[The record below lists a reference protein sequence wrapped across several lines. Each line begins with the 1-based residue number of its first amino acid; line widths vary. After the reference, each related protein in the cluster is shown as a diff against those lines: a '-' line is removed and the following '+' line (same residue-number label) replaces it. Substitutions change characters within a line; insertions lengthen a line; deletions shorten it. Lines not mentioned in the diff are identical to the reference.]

1 MFTLQK
7 ALTDVHSLVSEEF
20 NGFIET
26 RVKEAIKSEKDT
38 FMESVKLCKED
49 YPIYQKKNEFTQEL
63 FELIKEIWIK
73 KMQHY
78 KYYHV
83 ETHRFKY
90 TLQTVEK
97 NGLSGDDYRKF
108 CEELFKYKNKFTQYP
123 MKIIGNDLFIQPIK
137 TSSKTPSGAPNWFC
151 YGIDNKGVVYKNVS
165 IVNPDTFIRFSND
178 KDKDIEHVI
187 INTNTNI
194 SHDTISPIAITETTK
209 YEDCL
214 RVYNNNLS
222 RQSINASRASRPHG
236 DKPVEITV
244 YPTNVYQNINN
255 SHNSHIEIRG
265 ICDKPN
271 MELYEVSKY
280 IKLGSCKRPD
290 LYVNNKSGNG
300 RVLHYETHSE
310 DEKKLI
316 KILHDGCGCQ
326 CGIFLR
332 KESQKVNI
340 KRGCENYEQLKRE
353 YQGLIND
360 RVKRKGNLKRL
371 HELRDM
377 LKKADEM
384 VKHEKVKYYYEGD
397 PLTDALNRYINDDIC
412 PECGAGSPLGYIDK
426 FSIGPK
432 AINRTPLNKEYME
445 LLNIVEPEN
454 IETIFKFQTI
464 YAKYHPRANERHT
477 IEQNIL
483 KLSKLEE
490 EVAVRTKELRKKY
503 TKEHLKEIEKCNII
517 QVEYIDKCNNMKEEK
532 EKYIKLQK
540 SIEYEKKEFQKKKNA
555 LSEMTKQTNETCRKN
570 KQKIQQQL
578 DDIIQEKQKFNDDI
592 IQEKQKFNDDK
603 KSIIDNLLKLAIDIN
618 GVNDSLN
625 DPESKSDELFEIIQ
639 KLSEM
644 K

>member
-1 MFTLQK
+1 MFTIQK
-7 ALTDVHSLVSEEF
+7 AFTDVHSLVSEEF

-26 RVKEAIKSEKDT
+26 RVKEAIKSEKDA
-38 FMESVKLCKED
+38 FMESVKLCEED

-83 ETHRFKY
+83 ETHMFKY

-97 NGLSGDDYRKF
+97 DGLSGDDYRKF

-123 MKIIGNDLFIQPIK
+123 MKIMGNDLFIQPIK
-137 TSSKTPSGAPNWFC
+137 TPSKTPSKTPNWFC
-151 YGIDNKGVVYKNVS
+151 YGIDNKGIVYKNVS
-165 IVNPDTFIRFSND
+165 IVNPDTFLRFSN
-178 KDKDIEHVI
+178 DKDIEHVI

-194 SHDTISPIAITETTK
+194 SHDTISPIAISETTK

-222 RQSINASRASRPHG
+222 RQSKNASNRTRHG

-244 YPTNVYQNINN
+244 YPTNVYQNIN
-255 SHNSHIEIRG
+255 SRHIEIRG

-271 MELYEVSKY
+271 MELYDISKY
-280 IKLGSCKRPD
+280 IKLGSCKIPVIC
-290 LYVNNKSGNG
+290 VNNKSGNG

-316 KILHDGCGCQ
+316 KIIHGGCGCQ
-326 CGIFLR
+326 RGIFLR

-340 KRGCENYEQLKRE
+340 KRGCENYEELKIE

-397 PLTDALNRYINDDIC
+397 ALTHALNRYINGDIC
-412 PECGAGSPLGYIDK
+412 PECGAGSPLGDIDK
-426 FSIGPK
+426 FSIDPK

-490 EVAVRTKELRKKY
+490 EVVIRTEEAKNEYKN
-503 TKEHLKEIEKCNII
+503 EIEKCKII
-517 QVEYIDKCNNMKEEK
+517 QDDFKRRGEEYGTEK
-532 EKYIKLQK
+532 KKYIKLQK

-570 KQKIQQQL
+570 KQKIQKQL

-603 KSIIDNLLKLAIDIN
+603 KTIIDNLLKLAIDLN
-618 GVNDSLN
+618 GINDSLN

-639 KLSEM
+639 RLSEM